1 VLGKKKFKNTISCVN
16 YNINLIKTQ
25 DIWRGKKM
33 ATFRVNKTS
42 DYTVI
47 SNHHLREKGMS
58 LKAKGLLTL
67 MLSLPENWDYSIS
80 GLASI
85 CAENETAIKTGLNEL
100 KKFGYLRISKI
111 FPNKKRGNKKI
122 EYVYEI
128 FEKPLKED
136 KRQKEQKTEE
146 QTLES
151 QVVENQGV
159 ENLPLESQAVE
170 NQGQLNTKEL
180 NTNKLNTK
188 EVSTKEYIHVKNEF
202 SQSCEKIKNQWIK
215 IAYEFDLSGKQLKI
229 TNNRKRA
236 INNLLK
242 EYSLEEMLKAMRKIR
257 TSNFLQG
264 NNKTGWQ
271 ISFDWFTNKSNFL
284 KVLEGNYDD
293 KENIS
298 NSKKEKKSSNYQE
311 QEKDFVG
318 VTNESIANLLGG
330 LTGNE

>member
-1 VLGKKKFKNTISCVN
+1 
-16 YNINLIKTQ
+16 
-25 DIWRGKKM
+25 M

-47 SNHHLREKGMS
+47 SNYHLREKGMS

-188 EVSTKEYIHVKNEF
+188 EVSTKEYTYVKNEF
-202 SQSCEKIKNQWIK
+202 SRLCEEIKNNWIK
-215 IAYEFDLSGKQLKI
+215 IAHEYKLSGTQLKI
-229 TNNRKRA
+229 TEKRKRV

-242 EYSLEEMLKAMRKIR
+242 EYSLEEVIQSMEKIH
-257 TSNFLQG
+257 TSSFLQG

-271 ISFDWFTNKSNFL
+271 IAFDWFINKSNFL

-293 KENIS
+293 KANS
-298 NSKKEKKSSNYQE
+298 NNSEKEKKFQNY

-318 VTNESIANLLGG
+318 VTDESIANLLGG

>member
-1 VLGKKKFKNTISCVN
+1 MLGKKKFKNTISCVN

-136 KRQKEQKTEE
+136 KKQKEQKTEE

-151 QVVENQGV
+151 QVV

-202 SQSCEKIKNQWIK
+202 SRLCEEIKTNWIK
-215 IAYEFDLSGKQLKI
+215 IAHEYKLSGTQLKI
-229 TNNRKRA
+229 TDKRKRA

-242 EYSLEEMLKAMRKIR
+242 EYSLEEVIQSMEKIH
-257 TSNFLQG
+257 TSSFLQG

-271 ISFDWFTNKSNFL
+271 IAFDWFINKSNFL

-293 KENIS
+293 KANS
-298 NSKKEKKSSNYQE
+298 NNSEKEKKFQNY

-318 VTNESIANLLGG
+318 VTDESIANLLGG

>member
-1 VLGKKKFKNTISCVN
+1 
-16 YNINLIKTQ
+16 
-25 DIWRGKKM
+25 M

-47 SNHHLREKGMS
+47 SNYHLREKGMS

-85 CAENETAIKTGLNEL
+85 CAENETAIKTGLKEL

-111 FPNKKRGNKKI
+111 FPNKERGNKKI

-128 FEKPLKED
+128 FEKPLVEG
-136 KRQKEQKTEE
+136 KRQKEQETEK
-146 QTLES
+146 QPLEK
-151 QVVENQGV
+151 QKVENQGV

-170 NQGQLNTKEL
+170 NQGQLSTKEL
-180 NTNKLNTK
+180 NTNKLSTK

-202 SQSCEKIKNQWIK
+202 SQACEEIKNNWIE
-215 IAYEFDLSGKQLKI
+215 IAHEYKLSGTQLKI
-229 TNNRKRA
+229 TEKRKRV

-242 EYSLEEMLKAMRKIR
+242 EYSLEEVIQSMEKIH
-257 TSNFLQG
+257 TSSFLQG

-271 ISFDWFTNKSNFL
+271 IAFDWFINKSNFL

-293 KENIS
+293 KANS
-298 NSKKEKKSSNYQE
+298 NNSEKEKKFQNY

-318 VTNESIANLLGG
+318 VTDESIANLLGG

>member
-1 VLGKKKFKNTISCVN
+1 
-16 YNINLIKTQ
+16 
-25 DIWRGKKM
+25 M

-47 SNHHLREKGMS
+47 SNYHLREKEMS

-67 MLSLPENWDYSIS
+67 MLSLPGNWDYSIS

-85 CAENETAIKTGLNEL
+85 CAENETAIKTGLKEL

-111 FPNKKRGNKKI
+111 FPSKERGNKKI
-122 EYVYEI
+122 EYIYEI
-128 FEKPLKED
+128 FEKPLGED
-136 KRQKEQKTEE
+136 KRQKEQETEK
-146 QTLES
+146 QPLEK
-151 QVVENQGV
+151 QKVENQGV

-170 NQGQLNTKEL
+170 NQGQLSTKEL

-188 EVSTKEYIHVKNEF
+188 EVSTKEYTYVKNEF
-202 SQSCEKIKNQWIK
+202 SRLCEEIKNNWIK
-215 IAYEFDLSGKQLKI
+215 IAHDYKLSGTQLKI
-229 TNNRKRA
+229 TEKRKRV

-242 EYSLEEMLKAMRKIR
+242 EYSLEEVIQSMEKIH
-257 TSNFLQG
+257 TSSFLQG

-271 ISFDWFTNKSNFL
+271 IAFDWFINKSNFL

-293 KENIS
+293 KANS
-298 NSKKEKKSSNYQE
+298 NNSEKEKKFQNY

-318 VTNESIANLLGG
+318 VTDESIANLLGG

>member
-1 VLGKKKFKNTISCVN
+1 
-16 YNINLIKTQ
+16 
-25 DIWRGKKM
+25 M

-47 SNHHLREKGMS
+47 SNYHLREKEMS

-67 MLSLPENWDYSIS
+67 MLSLPEDWDYSIS

-85 CAENETAIKTGLNEL
+85 CAENETAIKTGLKEL

-111 FPNKKRGNKKI
+111 FPSKERGNKKI
-122 EYVYEI
+122 EYIYEI
-128 FEKPLKED
+128 FEKPLGED
-136 KRQKEQKTEE
+136 KRQKEQEIEK
-146 QTLES
+146 QPLEK
-151 QVVENQGV
+151 QKVENQGV

-170 NQGQLNTKEL
+170 NQGQLSTKES

-202 SQSCEKIKNQWIK
+202 SRVCEEIKNNWIE
-215 IAYEFDLSGKQLKI
+215 IAHEYKLSGTQLKI
-229 TNNRKRA
+229 TEKRKRV

-242 EYSLEEMLKAMRKIR
+242 EYSPEEVLQAMEKVH
-257 TSNFLQG
+257 TSSFLQG

-271 ISFDWFTNKSNFL
+271 ISFDWFINKSNFL

-293 KENIS
+293 KINAETKN
-298 NSKKEKKSSNYQE
+298 NANTNKKFRAGIQSERPKVTAEGLKKY
-311 QEKDFVG
+311 FG
-318 VTNESIANLLGG
+318 GAN
-330 LTGNE
+330 

>member
-1 VLGKKKFKNTISCVN
+1 
-16 YNINLIKTQ
+16 
-25 DIWRGKKM
+25 M

-47 SNHHLREKGMS
+47 SNYHLREKEMS

-67 MLSLPENWDYSIS
+67 MLSLPEDWDYSIS

-85 CAENETAIKTGLNEL
+85 CAENETAIKTGLKEL

-111 FPNKKRGNKKI
+111 FPNKERGNKKI

-128 FEKPLKED
+128 FEKPLGEG
-136 KRQKEQKTEE
+136 KRQKEQETEK
-146 QTLES
+146 QPLEK
-151 QVVENQGV
+151 QKIENQGV

-170 NQGQLNTKEL
+170 NQGQLSTKEL

-202 SQSCEKIKNQWIK
+202 SRSYEDIKNKWIK
-215 IAYEFDLSGKQLKI
+215 IAHEYKLSGTQLKI
-229 TNNRKRA
+229 TEKRKRV

-242 EYSLEEMLKAMRKIR
+242 EYSAEEVLQSMKKVH
-257 TSNFLQG
+257 TSSFLQG

-271 ISFDWFTNKSNFL
+271 ISFDWFINKSNFL

-293 KENIS
+293 KV
-298 NSKKEKKSSNYQE
+298 NSEIKNNNTHANQKPGASAKTERPK
-311 QEKDFVG
+311 
-318 VTNESIANLLGG
+318 VTAEGLRKYFGGAN
-330 LTGNE
+330 

>member
-1 VLGKKKFKNTISCVN
+1 
-16 YNINLIKTQ
+16 
-25 DIWRGKKM
+25 M

-47 SNHHLREKGMS
+47 SNYHLKEKGMS

-151 QVVENQGV
+151 QAVENQGI

-188 EVSTKEYIHVKNEF
+188 EVSTKEYIYVKNEF
-202 SQSCEKIKNQWIK
+202 SRACEEIKSKWIK
-215 IAYEFDLSGKQLKI
+215 IAHEYKLSGTQLKI
-229 TNNRKRA
+229 TEKRKRV

-242 EYSLEEMLKAMRKIR
+242 EYSAEEVLQAMEKVH
-257 TSNFLQG
+257 TSSFLQG

-271 ISFDWFTNKSNFL
+271 ISFDWFINKSNFL

-293 KENIS
+293 KINSEIKYANQKPGSNI
-298 NSKKEKKSSNYQE
+298 KTERPK
-311 QEKDFVG
+311 
-318 VTNESIANLLGG
+318 VTAEGLRKYFGGAN
-330 LTGNE
+330 

>member
-1 VLGKKKFKNTISCVN
+1 
-16 YNINLIKTQ
+16 
-25 DIWRGKKM
+25 M

-47 SNHHLREKGMS
+47 SNYHLREKGMS

-128 FEKPLKED
+128 FEKPLGED
-136 KRQKEQKTEE
+136 KRQKEQEIEK
-146 QTLES
+146 QPLEK
-151 QVVENQGV
+151 QKVENQGV

-170 NQGQLNTKEL
+170 NQGQLSTKE
-180 NTNKLNTK
+180 LNTK
-188 EVSTKEYIHVKNEF
+188 EVSTKEYTYVKNEF
-202 SQSCEKIKNQWIK
+202 SRLYEEIKNNWIK
-215 IAYEFDLSGKQLKI
+215 IAHEYKLSGTQLKI
-229 TNNRKRA
+229 TEKRKRV

-242 EYSLEEMLKAMRKIR
+242 EYSVEEVLQAMEKIR

-271 ISFDWFTNKSNFL
+271 IAFDWFINKSNFL

-293 KENIS
+293 KANS
-298 NSKKEKKSSNYQE
+298 NNSEKEKKSKNYQE
-311 QEKDFVG
+311 KNFVG
-318 VTNESIANLLGG
+318 VTDESIANLLGG

>member
-1 VLGKKKFKNTISCVN
+1 
-16 YNINLIKTQ
+16 
-25 DIWRGKKM
+25 M

-47 SNHHLREKGMS
+47 SNYHLREKEMS

-67 MLSLPENWDYSIS
+67 MLSLPGNWDYSIS

-85 CAENETAIKTGLNEL
+85 CAENETAIKTGLKEL

-111 FPNKKRGNKKI
+111 FPNKERGNKKI

-128 FEKPLKED
+128 FEKPLGEG
-136 KRQKEQKTEE
+136 KRQKEQETEK
-146 QTLES
+146 QPLEK
-151 QVVENQGV
+151 QKIENQGV

-170 NQGQLNTKEL
+170 NQGQLSTKE
-180 NTNKLNTK
+180 LNTK

-202 SQSCEKIKNQWIK
+202 SRSYEDIKNKWIK
-215 IAYEFDLSGKQLKI
+215 IAHEYKLSGTQLKI
-229 TNNRKRA
+229 TEKRKRV

-242 EYSLEEMLKAMRKIR
+242 EYSAEEVLQSMKKVH
-257 TSNFLQG
+257 TSSFLQG

-271 ISFDWFTNKSNFL
+271 ISFDWFINKSNFL

-293 KENIS
+293 KV
-298 NSKKEKKSSNYQE
+298 NSEIKNNNTHANQKPGASAKTERPK
-311 QEKDFVG
+311 
-318 VTNESIANLLGG
+318 VTAEGLRKYFGG
-330 LTGNE
+330 SRNDNGGI

>member
-1 VLGKKKFKNTISCVN
+1 
-16 YNINLIKTQ
+16 
-25 DIWRGKKM
+25 M

-47 SNHHLREKGMS
+47 SNYHLREKEMS

-136 KRQKEQKTEE
+136 KRQKEQTTEE

-151 QVVENQGV
+151 QVIENQGV

-188 EVSTKEYIHVKNEF
+188 EVSTKEYTYVKNEF
-202 SQSCEKIKNQWIK
+202 SRLCEEIKNNWIK
-215 IAYEFDLSGKQLKI
+215 IAHEYKLSGTQLKI
-229 TNNRKRA
+229 TEKRKRV

-242 EYSLEEMLKAMRKIR
+242 EYSLEEVIQSMEKIH
-257 TSNFLQG
+257 TSSFLQG
-264 NNKTGWQ
+264 NNKTGWK
-271 ISFDWFTNKSNFL
+271 IAFDWFINKSNFL

-293 KENIS
+293 KANS
-298 NSKKEKKSSNYQE
+298 NNSEKEKKFQNY

-318 VTNESIANLLGG
+318 VTDESIANLLGG

>member
-1 VLGKKKFKNTISCVN
+1 
-16 YNINLIKTQ
+16 
-25 DIWRGKKM
+25 M

-47 SNHHLREKGMS
+47 SNYHLKEKGMS

-146 QTLES
+146 QMLES

-170 NQGQLNTKEL
+170 NQGQL

>member
-1 VLGKKKFKNTISCVN
+1 
-16 YNINLIKTQ
+16 
-25 DIWRGKKM
+25 M

-47 SNHHLREKGMS
+47 SNYHLKEKGMS

-146 QTLES
+146 QMLES

-229 TNNRKRA
+229 NDKRKRA

-242 EYSLEEMLKAMRKIR
+242 EYSLEEMLQAMGKIR

-298 NSKKEKKSSNYQE
+298 NSKKEKKSKNY

>member
-1 VLGKKKFKNTISCVN
+1 
-16 YNINLIKTQ
+16 
-25 DIWRGKKM
+25 M

-47 SNHHLREKGMS
+47 SNYHLREKGMS

-170 NQGQLNTKEL
+170 NQGQLSTKEL

-188 EVSTKEYIHVKNEF
+188 EVSTKEYTYVKNEF
-202 SQSCEKIKNQWIK
+202 SRLCEEIKNNWIK
-215 IAYEFDLSGKQLKI
+215 IAHDYKLSGTQLKI
-229 TNNRKRA
+229 TEKRKRV

-242 EYSLEEMLKAMRKIR
+242 EYSLEEVIQSMEKIH
-257 TSNFLQG
+257 TSSFLQG

-271 ISFDWFTNKSNFL
+271 IAFDWFINKSNFL

-293 KENIS
+293 KANS
-298 NSKKEKKSSNYQE
+298 NNSEKEKKFQNY

-318 VTNESIANLLGG
+318 VTDESIANLLGG

>member
-1 VLGKKKFKNTISCVN
+1 
-16 YNINLIKTQ
+16 
-25 DIWRGKKM
+25 M

-47 SNHHLREKGMS
+47 SNYHLREKEMS

-67 MLSLPENWDYSIS
+67 MLSLPEDWDYSIS

-85 CAENETAIKTGLNEL
+85 CAENETAIKTGLKEL

-111 FPNKKRGNKKI
+111 FPSKERGNKKI
-122 EYVYEI
+122 EYIYEI
-128 FEKPLKED
+128 FEKPLGED
-136 KRQKEQKTEE
+136 KRQKEQEIEK
-146 QTLES
+146 QPLEK
-151 QVVENQGV
+151 QKVENQGV

-170 NQGQLNTKEL
+170 NQGQLSTKEL

-202 SQSCEKIKNQWIK
+202 SRSYEDIKNKWIK
-215 IAYEFDLSGKQLKI
+215 IAHEYKLSGTQLKI
-229 TNNRKRA
+229 TEKRKRV

-242 EYSLEEMLKAMRKIR
+242 EYSAEEVLQAMEKVH
-257 TSNFLQG
+257 TSSFLQG

-271 ISFDWFTNKSNFL
+271 IAFDWFINKSNFL

-293 KENIS
+293 KTSSEIKNNNIYANQKS
-298 NSKKEKKSSNYQE
+298 GASIKTERPKVTAEGLKKY
-311 QEKDFVG
+311 F
-318 VTNESIANLLGG
+318 GG
-330 LTGNE
+330 SRNDNGRI

>member
-1 VLGKKKFKNTISCVN
+1 
-16 YNINLIKTQ
+16 
-25 DIWRGKKM
+25 M

-47 SNHHLREKGMS
+47 SNYHLREKEMS

-67 MLSLPENWDYSIS
+67 MLSLPGNWDYSIS

-85 CAENETAIKTGLNEL
+85 CAENETAIKTGLKEL
-100 KKFGYLRISKI
+100 KKFGYLKISKI
-111 FPNKKRGNKKI
+111 FPNKERGNKKI

-128 FEKPLKED
+128 FEKPLVEG
-136 KRQKEQKTEE
+136 KRQKEQETEK
-146 QTLES
+146 QPLEK
-151 QVVENQGV
+151 QKVENQGV

-229 TNNRKRA
+229 TDKRKRA

-242 EYSLEEMLKAMRKIR
+242 EYSLEEMLRAMGKIR

-293 KENIS
+293 KANS
-298 NSKKEKKSSNYQE
+298 NNSEKEKKFQNY

-318 VTNESIANLLGG
+318 VTDESIANLLGG

>member
-1 VLGKKKFKNTISCVN
+1 
-16 YNINLIKTQ
+16 
-25 DIWRGKKM
+25 M

-47 SNHHLREKGMS
+47 SNYHLREKEMS

-67 MLSLPENWDYSIS
+67 MLSLPEDWDYSIS

-85 CAENETAIKTGLNEL
+85 CAENETAIKTGLKEL

-111 FPNKKRGNKKI
+111 FPSKERGNKKI
-122 EYVYEI
+122 EYIYEI
-128 FEKPLKED
+128 FEKPLGED
-136 KRQKEQKTEE
+136 KRQKEQETEK
-146 QTLES
+146 QPLEK
-151 QVVENQGV
+151 QKVENQGV

-170 NQGQLNTKEL
+170 NQGQLNTNKL

-202 SQSCEKIKNQWIK
+202 SRVCEEIKNNWIE
-215 IAYEFDLSGKQLKI
+215 IAHEYKLSGTQLKI
-229 TNNRKRA
+229 TEKRKRV

-242 EYSLEEMLKAMRKIR
+242 EYSLEEVIQSMEKIH
-257 TSNFLQG
+257 TSSFLQG

-271 ISFDWFTNKSNFL
+271 IAFDWFINKSNFL

-293 KENIS
+293 KANS
-298 NSKKEKKSSNYQE
+298 NNSEKEKKSKNY

-318 VTNESIANLLGG
+318 VTDESIANLLGG

>member
-1 VLGKKKFKNTISCVN
+1 
-16 YNINLIKTQ
+16 
-25 DIWRGKKM
+25 M

-47 SNHHLREKGMS
+47 SNYHLREKGMS

-67 MLSLPENWDYSIS
+67 MLSLPEDWDYSIS

-85 CAENETAIKTGLNEL
+85 CAENETAIKTGLKEL

-111 FPNKKRGNKKI
+111 FPSKERGNKKI
-122 EYVYEI
+122 EYIYEI
-128 FEKPLKED
+128 FEKPLGED
-136 KRQKEQKTEE
+136 KRQKEQEIEK
-146 QTLES
+146 QPLEK
-151 QVVENQGV
+151 QKVENQGV

-170 NQGQLNTKEL
+170 NQGQLSTKEL

-202 SQSCEKIKNQWIK
+202 SRSYEDIKNKWIK
-215 IAYEFDLSGKQLKI
+215 IAHEYKLSGTQLKI
-229 TNNRKRA
+229 TEKRKRV

-242 EYSLEEMLKAMRKIR
+242 EYSAEEVLQAMKKVH
-257 TSNFLQG
+257 TSSFLQG

-271 ISFDWFTNKSNFL
+271 ISFDWFINKSNFL

-293 KENIS
+293 KV
-298 NSKKEKKSSNYQE
+298 NSEIKNNNTHANQKPGASAKTERPK
-311 QEKDFVG
+311 
-318 VTNESIANLLGG
+318 VTAEGLRKYFGG
-330 LTGNE
+330 SRNDNGGI

>member
-1 VLGKKKFKNTISCVN
+1 
-16 YNINLIKTQ
+16 
-25 DIWRGKKM
+25 M

-47 SNHHLREKGMS
+47 SNYHLREKGMS

-188 EVSTKEYIHVKNEF
+188 EVSTKEYIYVKNEF
-202 SQSCEKIKNQWIK
+202 SRVCEEIKNNWIK

-229 TNNRKRA
+229 NDKRKRA

-242 EYSLEEMLKAMRKIR
+242 EYSLEEMLQAMGKIR
-257 TSNFLQG
+257 ASNFLQG

-271 ISFDWFTNKSNFL
+271 IAFDWFINKSNFL

-293 KENIS
+293 KANS
-298 NSKKEKKSSNYQE
+298 NNSEKEKKSKNY

-318 VTNESIANLLGG
+318 VTDESIANLLGG

>member
-1 VLGKKKFKNTISCVN
+1 
-16 YNINLIKTQ
+16 
-25 DIWRGKKM
+25 M

-47 SNHHLREKGMS
+47 SNYHLREKEMS

-67 MLSLPENWDYSIS
+67 MLSLPEDWDYSIS

-85 CAENETAIKTGLNEL
+85 CAENETAIKTGLKEL

-111 FPNKKRGNKKI
+111 FPSKERGNKKI
-122 EYVYEI
+122 EYIYEI
-128 FEKPLKED
+128 FEKPLGED
-136 KRQKEQKTEE
+136 KRQKEQEIEK
-146 QTLES
+146 QPLEK
-151 QVVENQGV
+151 QKVENQGV

-170 NQGQLNTKEL
+170 NQGQLSTKES

-202 SQSCEKIKNQWIK
+202 SRSHEDIKNKWIK
-215 IAYEFDLSGKQLKI
+215 IAHEYKLSGTQLKI
-229 TNNRKRA
+229 TEKRKRV

-242 EYSLEEMLKAMRKIR
+242 EYSVEEVLQAMEKIR

-271 ISFDWFTNKSNFL
+271 IAFDWFINKSNFL

-293 KENIS
+293 KENE
-298 NSKKEKKSSNYQE
+298 NTGSKNFGK
-311 QEKDFVG
+311 G
-318 VTNESIANLLGG
+318 VTQKSERPKVTAEGLKKYFGG
-330 LTGNE
+330 TN

>member
-1 VLGKKKFKNTISCVN
+1 
-16 YNINLIKTQ
+16 
-25 DIWRGKKM
+25 M

-188 EVSTKEYIHVKNEF
+188 EVSTKEYIYVKNKF
-202 SQSCEKIKNQWIK
+202 SRLCEEIKTNWIK
-215 IAYEFDLSGKQLKI
+215 IAHEYKLSGTQLKI
-229 TNNRKRA
+229 TDKRKRA

-242 EYSLEEMLKAMRKIR
+242 EYSLEEVMQSMEKIH
-257 TSNFLQG
+257 TSSFLQG

-271 ISFDWFTNKSNFL
+271 IAFDWFINKSNFL

-293 KENIS
+293 KENE
-298 NSKKEKKSSNYQE
+298 NTGSKKFGK
-311 QEKDFVG
+311 G
-318 VTNESIANLLGG
+318 VTQKSERPKVTAEGLKKYFGG
-330 LTGNE
+330 TN

>member
-1 VLGKKKFKNTISCVN
+1 
-16 YNINLIKTQ
+16 
-25 DIWRGKKM
+25 M

-47 SNHHLREKGMS
+47 SNYHLREKGMS

-85 CAENETAIKTGLNEL
+85 CAENETAIKTGLKEL

-128 FEKPLKED
+128 FEKPLD
-136 KRQKEQKTEE
+136 KRQKEQTTEE

-202 SQSCEKIKNQWIK
+202 SQACEDIKNNWLK
-215 IAYEFDLSGKQLKI
+215 IAHEYKLSGTQLKI
-229 TNNRKRA
+229 TEKRKRV

-242 EYSLEEMLKAMRKIR
+242 EYSLEEVIQSMEKIH
-257 TSNFLQG
+257 TSSFLQG

-271 ISFDWFTNKSNFL
+271 IAFDWFINKSNFL

-293 KENIS
+293 KANS
-298 NSKKEKKSSNYQE
+298 NNSEKEKKFQNY

-318 VTNESIANLLGG
+318 VTDESIANLLGG

>member
-1 VLGKKKFKNTISCVN
+1 
-16 YNINLIKTQ
+16 
-25 DIWRGKKM
+25 M

-47 SNHHLREKGMS
+47 SNYHLREKEMS

-136 KRQKEQKTEE
+136 KRQKEQTTEE

-151 QVVENQGV
+151 QVIENQGV

-188 EVSTKEYIHVKNEF
+188 EVSTKEYTYVKNEF
-202 SQSCEKIKNQWIK
+202 SRLCEEIKNNWIK
-215 IAYEFDLSGKQLKI
+215 IAHEYKLSGTQLKI
-229 TNNRKRA
+229 TEKRKRV

-242 EYSLEEMLKAMRKIR
+242 EYSLEEVIQSMEKIH
-257 TSNFLQG
+257 TSSFLQG

-271 ISFDWFTNKSNFL
+271 IAFDWFINKSNFL

-293 KENIS
+293 KANS
-298 NSKKEKKSSNYQE
+298 NNSEKEKKSKNY

-318 VTNESIANLLGG
+318 VTDESIANLLGG

>member
-1 VLGKKKFKNTISCVN
+1 
-16 YNINLIKTQ
+16 
-25 DIWRGKKM
+25 M

-47 SNHHLREKGMS
+47 SNYHLREKGMS

-128 FEKPLKED
+128 FEKPLD
-136 KRQKEQKTEE
+136 KRQKEQTTEE

-202 SQSCEKIKNQWIK
+202 SRVCEEIKNNWIE
-215 IAYEFDLSGKQLKI
+215 IAHEYKLSGTQLKI
-229 TNNRKRA
+229 TEKRKRV

-242 EYSLEEMLKAMRKIR
+242 EYSLEEVIQSMEKIH
-257 TSNFLQG
+257 TSSFLQG

-271 ISFDWFTNKSNFL
+271 IAFDWFINKSNFL

-293 KENIS
+293 KANS
-298 NSKKEKKSSNYQE
+298 NNSEKEKKFQNY

-318 VTNESIANLLGG
+318 VTDESIANLLGG

>member
-1 VLGKKKFKNTISCVN
+1 
-16 YNINLIKTQ
+16 
-25 DIWRGKKM
+25 M

-47 SNHHLREKGMS
+47 SNYHLREKEMS

-67 MLSLPENWDYSIS
+67 MLSLPEDWDYSIS

-85 CAENETAIKTGLNEL
+85 CAENETAIKTGLKEL

-111 FPNKKRGNKKI
+111 FPSKERGNKKI

-128 FEKPLKED
+128 FEKPLGED
-136 KRQKEQKTEE
+136 KRQKEQKIEK
-146 QTLES
+146 QPLEK
-151 QVVENQGV
+151 QKVENQGV

-170 NQGQLNTKEL
+170 NQGQLSTKES

-202 SQSCEKIKNQWIK
+202 SRSHEDIKNKWIK
-215 IAYEFDLSGKQLKI
+215 IAHEYKLSGTQLKI
-229 TNNRKRA
+229 TEKRKRV

-242 EYSLEEMLKAMRKIR
+242 EYSAEEVLQAMEKVH
-257 TSNFLQG
+257 TSSFLQG

-271 ISFDWFTNKSNFL
+271 ISFDWFINKSNFL

-293 KENIS
+293 KV
-298 NSKKEKKSSNYQE
+298 NSEIKNNNTHANQKPGASAKTERPK
-311 QEKDFVG
+311 
-318 VTNESIANLLGG
+318 VTAEGLRKYFGG
-330 LTGNE
+330 SRNDNGGI

>member
-1 VLGKKKFKNTISCVN
+1 
-16 YNINLIKTQ
+16 
-25 DIWRGKKM
+25 M

-47 SNHHLREKGMS
+47 SNYHLKEKGMS

-151 QVVENQGV
+151 QG
-159 ENLPLESQAVE
+159 VE
-170 NQGQLNTKEL
+170 NQGQLSTKEL

-188 EVSTKEYIHVKNEF
+188 EVSTKEYIYVKNEF
-202 SQSCEKIKNQWIK
+202 SRVCEEIKNNWIK
-215 IAYEFDLSGKQLKI
+215 IAHEYKLSGTQLKI
-229 TNNRKRA
+229 TEKRKRV

-242 EYSLEEMLKAMRKIR
+242 EYSLEEVIQSMEKIH
-257 TSNFLQG
+257 TSSFLQG

-271 ISFDWFTNKSNFL
+271 IAFDWFINKSNFL

-293 KENIS
+293 KINTETKNNTS
-298 NSKKEKKSSNYQE
+298 TNKKFRAGTQSERPKVTTEGLKKY
-311 QEKDFVG
+311 FG
-318 VTNESIANLLGG
+318 GAN
-330 LTGNE
+330 

>member
-1 VLGKKKFKNTISCVN
+1 
-16 YNINLIKTQ
+16 
-25 DIWRGKKM
+25 M

-47 SNHHLREKGMS
+47 SNYHLREKGMS

-136 KRQKEQKTEE
+136 KKQKEQKTEE

-188 EVSTKEYIHVKNEF
+188 EVSTKEYIYVKNEF
-202 SQSCEKIKNQWIK
+202 SRLCEAIKTKWIK
-215 IAYEFDLSGKQLKI
+215 IAHEYKLSGTQLKI
-229 TNNRKRA
+229 TEKRKKV

-242 EYSLEEMLKAMRKIR
+242 EYSLEEVIQSMEKIH
-257 TSNFLQG
+257 TSSFLQG

-271 ISFDWFTNKSNFL
+271 IAFDWFINKSNFL

-293 KENIS
+293 KANS
-298 NSKKEKKSSNYQE
+298 NNSEKEKKFQNY

-318 VTNESIANLLGG
+318 VTDESIANLLGG

>member
-1 VLGKKKFKNTISCVN
+1 
-16 YNINLIKTQ
+16 
-25 DIWRGKKM
+25 M

-47 SNHHLREKGMS
+47 SNYHLREKEMS

-67 MLSLPENWDYSIS
+67 MLSLPEDWDYSIS

-85 CAENETAIKTGLNEL
+85 CAENETAIKTGLKEL

-111 FPNKKRGNKKI
+111 FPSKERGNKKI
-122 EYVYEI
+122 EYIYEI
-128 FEKPLKED
+128 FEKPLGED
-136 KRQKEQKTEE
+136 KRQKEQEIEK
-146 QTLES
+146 QPLEK
-151 QVVENQGV
+151 QKIENQGV

-170 NQGQLNTKEL
+170 NQGQLSTKEL

-202 SQSCEKIKNQWIK
+202 SRSYEDIKNKWIK
-215 IAYEFDLSGKQLKI
+215 IAHEYKLSGTQLKI
-229 TNNRKRA
+229 TEKRKRV

-242 EYSLEEMLKAMRKIR
+242 EYSTEEVLQAMEKVY
-257 TSNFLQG
+257 TSRFLQG

-271 ISFDWFTNKSNFL
+271 MSFDWFINKSNFL

-293 KENIS
+293 KTSSEIKNNNIS
-298 NSKKEKKSSNYQE
+298 ANQKFGTGTKTERPK
-311 QEKDFVG
+311 
-318 VTNESIANLLGG
+318 VTAEGLRKYFGGAN
-330 LTGNE
+330 

>member
-1 VLGKKKFKNTISCVN
+1 
-16 YNINLIKTQ
+16 
-25 DIWRGKKM
+25 M

-47 SNHHLREKGMS
+47 SNYHLREKEMS

-67 MLSLPENWDYSIS
+67 MLSLPGNWDYSIS

-85 CAENETAIKTGLNEL
+85 CAENETAIKTGLKEL

-111 FPNKKRGNKKI
+111 FPNKERGNKKI

-128 FEKPLKED
+128 FEKPLGEG
-136 KRQKEQKTEE
+136 KRQKEQETEK
-146 QTLES
+146 QPLEK
-151 QVVENQGV
+151 QKIENQGV

-202 SQSCEKIKNQWIK
+202 SQACEDIKNKWIK
-215 IAYEFDLSGKQLKI
+215 IAQEYDLSGKQLKI
-229 TNNRKRA
+229 DDKRKKA
-236 INNLLK
+236 IKNLFK
-242 EYSLEEMLKAMRKIR
+242 EYSVEELLQAIDKIHI
-257 TSNFLQG
+257 SKFMQG
-264 NNKTGWQ
+264 DNKNKWQ
-271 ISFDWFTNKSNFL
+271 VTFDWLIKKANLL

-293 KENIS
+293 KINTEIKNNANTNNKFRAS
-298 NSKKEKKSSNYQE
+298 VQSERPKVTAEGLKKY
-311 QEKDFVG
+311 FG
-318 VTNESIANLLGG
+318 GAN
-330 LTGNE
+330 